1 MIGAMN
7 MHLFLI
13 VLINAG
19 ELVVLDSL
27 FCAKIEKRNLFWLR
41 CAACAA
47 IVLLY
52 GLFAPLEKMRFLF
65 HFPAI
70 LASFLYIGFCYRN
83 TFRTTLFLGIAS
95 YAIQR
100 LGSVANSVISV
111 LLPDTFNFFSMNSP
125 APLLLGYALVI
136 ACDAVVYTIAYFVI
150 IRKLRFADI
159 AKKATK
165 NVILLTG
172 IVLVANQFWSFG
184 MGLYG
189 ESYRNTTMNLI
200 EYGWTTAVCVLCLAV
215 QFGIF
220 TTGEKDKEL
229 SVARRIIAEK
239 EQQYKLSKSSI
250 DAINRKCHDLK
261 YQLAAL
267 QNGGDQQKHIDEAM
281 LLVESFDSAIHT
293 GNDTLD
299 VIFTEKN
306 FYCKKHQITFVC
318 MIDGQK
324 LNFMDVTDQYVLF
337 GNIIDNAINAVRK
350 IREYERRS
358 IYINVHAE
366 KKLLLIQTENPF
378 IGSLTFVDGLP
389 QTTSGDELNHGFGMQ
404 SIRLIAEKYGGS
416 VNTRAEGN
424 VFYLNVLIP
433 IQ

>member
-1 MIGAMN
+1 
-7 MHLFLI
+7 MHLFII
-13 VLINAG
+13 VLINAA
-19 ELVVLDSL
+19 ELAVLDTL

-41 CAACAA
+41 CAACAS

-52 GLFAPLEKMRFLF
+52 GLFVPLADMRYFF
-65 HFPAI
+65 HVPVIA
-70 LASFLYIGFCYRN
+70 ASFLYIGLCYRN
-83 TFRTTLFLGIAS
+83 SFRTTVFLGIAS
-95 YAIQR
+95 YSIQR
-100 LGSVANSVISV
+100 IGSMANSFLTLV
-111 LLPDTFNFFSMNSP
+111 LPDSFGHYSITSP
-125 APLLLGYALVI
+125 ETMLLGYALI
-136 ACDAVVYTIAYFVI
+136 AVCDAIVYLIAYYVI
-150 IRKLRFADI
+150 IRKLRSADI
-159 AKKATK
+159 DKKATR
-165 NVILLTG
+165 NVLILTG
-172 IVLVANQFWSFG
+172 IVLLTNQFWSVG
-184 MGLYG
+184 MEVYG
-189 ESYRNTTMNLI
+189 ENYQNSVMNLI
-200 EYGWTTAVCVLCLAV
+200 EYGWTATVCVLCLAV
-215 QFGIF
+215 QFGMF
-220 TTGEKDKEL
+220 SVSERDKEL
-229 SVARRIIAEK
+229 EVTKRIIAEK

-261 YQLAAL
+261 YQLSAL
-267 QNGGDQQKHIDEAM
+267 EQGGDRQKHIDEAM
-281 LLVESFDSAIHT
+281 QLVESFDSTIHT

-378 IGSLTFVDGLP
+378 IGSLTFADGLP
-389 QTTSGDELNHGFGMQ
+389 KTTSGDELNHGFGMQ

-416 VNTRAEGN
+416 VNTRAEEN

-433 IQ
+433 MQ